1 MAVAAVVCVTSCCP
15 ARRAAKGRL
24 RKKIGKT
31 WRSNGE
37 SYLHLRKP
45 SKLADLAISERAT
58 LTKSTHFLDS
68 LTLDQPKGSWSLK
81 HDAGNKMVS
90 AVQCL

>member
-1 MAVAAVVCVTSCCP
+1 MRLVCSGLDLS
-15 ARRAAKGRL
+15 AGLKL
-24 RKKIGKT
+24 
-31 WRSNGE
+31 E

-90 AVQCL
+90 AFRCL